1 MKEIELVG
9 LDKKVY
15 TEKLNNGLEIYLIP
29 YDNKKNYYISY
40 ATRYGS
46 DINCFKANDKEY
58 NPPLGVAH
66 YLEHKMF
73 EEESGL
79 DPFEFFSK
87 TGTDSN
93 ASTSYDNTQY
103 ICNGNKNFKENLRY
117 LIKFV
122 NKPFFTDENV
132 EKEKGI
138 ISEEI
143 KMYRDIPDYKL
154 EMQLRECIYHNS
166 PRRIDIAGTV
176 EEINKIT
183 KEDLYS
189 CYNNFYS
196 PNNMFILITGNFN
209 KEEALDVIKEELNE
223 KQNKPSPEIITKTE
237 PTKVNIPF
245 FILEENIDIQKI
257 GMGIK
262 IPREIFKQ
270 KDMELELYL
279 EIFSKMIFGP
289 SSSFRER
296 TRNNKLLND
305 IYTELEVTKDL
316 IVYYLY
322 ATSTK
327 ADDLINEIKKELIAM
342 KLDKQDFERAKKV
355 LIANE
360 VKVTDNL
367 ERMHNSIFDDIVRF
381 RKIFP
386 NRIDM
391 IKKLNFNTL
400 KEIINKIDFENKC
413 IVKMT
418 KKRD

>member
-9 LDKKVY
+9 LDKTIY
-15 TEKLNNGLEIYLIP
+15 TETLSNGLEIYLIP

-46 DINCFKANDKEY
+46 DIKNFKVNDKEY
-58 NPPLGVAH
+58 NPPLGIAH

-73 EEESGL
+73 EEESGI
-79 DPFEFFSK
+79 DPFEFFSQ
-87 TGTDSN
+87 TGTDAN

-103 ICNGNKNFKENLRY
+103 ICYGNKNFKENLKY
-117 LIKFV
+117 LIRFV
-122 NKPFFTDENV
+122 NSPFFTDENV

-138 ISEEI
+138 ITEEI

-154 EMQLRECIYHNS
+154 EMQLRECLYHNS

-183 KEDLYS
+183 KEDLYN

-196 PNNMFILITGNFN
+196 PNNMFILIVGNF
-209 KEEALDVIKEELNE
+209 KIEEAIDIIKEELKDKN
-223 KQNKPSPEIITKTE
+223 NKPSPEIIKETE
-237 PTKVNIPF
+237 PTEVNKPF
-245 FILEENIDIQKI
+245 YTLEENIDIPKI

-262 IPREIFKQ
+262 IPRKLFKQ

-279 EIFSKMIFGP
+279 EVFSKMIFGP
-289 SSSFRER
+289 SSLFRER
-296 TRNNKLLND
+296 TRTKKLLND
-305 IYTELEVTKDL
+305 IYTEWEITEDL
-316 IVYYLY
+316 VVFYLY

-327 ADDLINEIKKELIAM
+327 VDELINEVNKEIIAM
-342 KLDKQDFERAKKV
+342 RLDRQDFDRAKKV

-360 VKVTDNL
+360 VKVTNNI
-367 ERMHNSIFDDIVRF
+367 ERMQNCIFDDIVRF
-381 RKIFP
+381 KSLFP
-386 NRIDM
+386 NRIEM
-391 IKKLNFNTL
+391 IKRLSFNTM
-400 KEIINKIDFENKC
+400 KEIVNKIDFGNKC
-413 IVKMT
+413 TVKMI

>member
-9 LDKKVY
+9 LDKTIY
-15 TEKLNNGLEIYLIP
+15 TETLSNGLEIYLIP

-46 DINCFKANDKEY
+46 DVKNFKVNDKEY
-58 NPPLGVAH
+58 NPPLGIAH

-73 EEESGL
+73 EEESGI
-79 DPFEFFSK
+79 DPFEFFSQ
-87 TGTDSN
+87 TGTDAN

-103 ICNGNKNFKENLRY
+103 ICYGNKNFKENLKY
-117 LIKFV
+117 LIRFV
-122 NKPFFTDENV
+122 NSPFFTDENV

-138 ISEEI
+138 ITEEI

-154 EMQLRECIYHNS
+154 EMQLRECLYHNS
-166 PRRIDIAGTV
+166 PRKIDIAGTV

-183 KEDLYS
+183 KEDLYN

-196 PNNMFILITGNFN
+196 PNNMFILIVGNF
-209 KEEALDVIKEELNE
+209 KIEEAIDIIKEELKDKN
-223 KQNKPSPEIITKTE
+223 NKPSPEIIKETE
-237 PTKVNIPF
+237 PTEVNKPF
-245 FILEENIDIQKI
+245 YTLEENIDIPKI

-262 IPREIFKQ
+262 IPRDLFKQ

-289 SSSFRER
+289 SSLFRER
-296 TRNNKLLND
+296 TRTKKLLND
-305 IYTELEVTKDL
+305 IYTEWEITEDL
-316 IVYYLY
+316 VIFYLY

-327 ADDLINEIKKELIAM
+327 VDELINEVNKEIIAM
-342 KLDKQDFERAKKV
+342 RLDKQDFDRAKKV

-360 VKVTDNL
+360 VKVTNNI
-367 ERMHNSIFDDIVRF
+367 ERMQNCIFDDIVRF
-381 RKIFP
+381 KSLFP
-386 NRIDM
+386 NRIEM
-391 IKKLNFNTL
+391 IKRLSFNTM
-400 KEIINKIDFENKC
+400 KEIVNKIDFGNKC
-413 IVKMT
+413 TVKMI

>member
-40 ATRYGS
+40 TTRYGS
-46 DINCFKANDKEY
+46 DINCFKVNDKKY

-73 EEESGL
+73 EEESGI
-79 DPFEFFSK
+79 DPFTFFSE
-87 TGTDSN
+87 TGTDAN
-93 ASTSYDNTQY
+93 AATSYDNTQY
-103 ICNGNKNFKENLRY
+103 ICYGNKNFKENLRY

-122 NKPFFTDENV
+122 NSPFFTDENV

-138 ISEEI
+138 ITEEI

-154 EMQLRECIYHNS
+154 EMQLRECLYHNS

-176 EEINKIT
+176 EEIEKIT

-196 PNNMFILITGNFN
+196 PNNMFILIVGNFN
-209 KEEALDVIKEELNE
+209 IDEALEVIKEEL
-223 KQNKPSPEIITKTE
+223 KDKHNKPSPDIITKPE
-237 PTKVNIPF
+237 QKEVDKPF
-245 FILEENIDIQKI
+245 YTLEENIDIPKI

-279 EIFSKMIFGP
+279 EVFSKMIFGP
-289 SSSFRER
+289 SSTFRER
-296 TRNNKLLND
+296 TRSNKLLND
-305 IYTELEVTKDL
+305 IYTEIETTGDY

-327 ADDLINEIKKELIAM
+327 VDELINEINKEIIAM
-342 KLDKQDFERAKKV
+342 KLNKEDFERAKKV

-360 VKVTDNL
+360 VKATDSI
-367 ERMHNSIFDDIVRF
+367 ERMQNCIHDDLVRF
-381 RKIFP
+381 KKIFP
-386 NRIDM
+386 NRIET
-391 IKKLNFNTL
+391 IKKLSFSTL
-400 KEIINKIDFENKC
+400 KEIINKIDFGNKC
-413 IVKMT
+413 TVKMI
-418 KKRD
+418 KKRN

>member
-9 LDKKVY
+9 LEKKIY
-15 TEKLNNGLEIYLIP
+15 TDKLNNGLEIYLIP

-46 DINCFKANDKEY
+46 DINCFKVNGKEY

-73 EEESGL
+73 EEESGI

-103 ICNGNKNFKENLRY
+103 ICYGNKNFKENLRY
-117 LIKFV
+117 LIQFV
-122 NKPFFTDENV
+122 NSPYFTDENV

-138 ISEEI
+138 ITEEI
-143 KMYRDIPDYKL
+143 KMYNDIPDYKL
-154 EMQLRECIYHNS
+154 ETKLRECLYHNS
-166 PRRIDIAGTV
+166 PRRVDIAGTV

-183 KEDLYS
+183 KEDLYN

-196 PNNMFILITGNFN
+196 PNNMFILIVGNFKIDDAMEIIKEKLKEKHN
-209 KEEALDVIKEELNE
+209 KPITEIIKEEE
-223 KQNKPSPEIITKTE
+223 PVSVNKP
-237 PTKVNIPF
+237 F
-245 FILEENIDIQKI
+245 YILEENIDLPKI

-262 IPREIFKQ
+262 IPKSLFKQ

-279 EIFSKMIFGP
+279 TIFSNMIFGP
-289 SSSFRER
+289 SSTFRER
-296 TRNNKLLND
+296 TRASKLLND
-305 IYTELEVTKDL
+305 IYTEIEQTEDY

-327 ADDLINEIKKELIAM
+327 VDDLINEVNKEIIAM
-342 KLDKQDFERAKKV
+342 KLDKKDFDRAKKV

-360 VKVTDNL
+360 VKVTDDIM
-367 ERMHNSIFDDIVRF
+367 RMENSVFDDIVRF
-381 RKIFP
+381 KKIFP
-386 NRIDM
+386 NRIET
-391 IKKLNFNTL
+391 IKRMNFNTL
-400 KEIINKIDFENKC
+400 KEIINKIDFGNKC
-413 IVKMT
+413 TIKMI
-418 KKRD
+418 KKRN

>member
-9 LDKKVY
+9 LDKKIF

-29 YDNKKNYYISY
+29 YNNKKNYYISY

-46 DINCFKANDKEY
+46 DINCFKVNDKDY
-58 NPPLGVAH
+58 KPPLGVAH

-73 EEESGL
+73 EEESEI
-79 DPFEFFSK
+79 DPFEFFSQS
-87 TGTDSN
+87 GTDSN

-103 ICNGNKNFKENLRY
+103 ICYGNKNFKENLRY
-117 LIKFV
+117 LIRFV
-122 NKPFFTDENV
+122 NSPYFTDENV

-138 ISEEI
+138 ITEEI

-166 PRRIDIAGTV
+166 PRRIDIAGTI

-183 KEDLYS
+183 KDDLYT

-196 PNNMFILITGNFN
+196 PNNMFILISGNFN
-209 KEEALDVIKEELNE
+209 VDEALELIKEEI
-223 KQNKPSPEIITKTE
+223 KDKHNKPSPEIIRETE
-237 PTKVNIPF
+237 PTKVNKLF
-245 FILEENIDIQKI
+245 YTLEENIDIPKI

-262 IPREIFKQ
+262 IPRDLFKQ

-289 SSSFRER
+289 SSIFRER
-296 TRNNKLLND
+296 TRNKKILND
-305 IYTELEVTKDL
+305 IYTELEITTDFV
-316 IVYYLY
+316 VYYIY

-327 ADDLINEIKKELIAM
+327 IDDLINEVNKEIIAM

-391 IKKLNFNTL
+391 IKRLNFNTL
-400 KEIINKIDFENKC
+400 KDIISKIDFSNKC
-413 IVKMT
+413 TVKMT
-418 KKRD
+418 KKRN